1 MTTSAEAPISV
12 AIADDEARFLS
23 ALADLLAG
31 FDDLFVVGTAQNG
44 AELVE
49 LVEWTQPAVAIVD
62 VQMPVMDGVSAIR
75 EMSRRGLLGPG
86 RTRALMHTV
95 YVGDRLV
102 AAAMQA
108 GADSYVLK
116 GAQAGELADAVRATA
131 RGDRR
136 LAQAAID
143 AMVRLVGGAPP
154 VEAETLDRPLTAAEV
169 DVVELIAQ
177 GLTVDEIARRLHLSP
192 NTIKTHETS
201 ARAKTGCSNR
211 TKLAVWALRNGLG
224 GDPTG
229 A

>member
-1 MTTSAEAPISV
+1 T
-12 AIADDEARFLS
+12 
-23 ALADLLAG
+23 AG
-31 FDDLFVVGTAQNG
+31 
-44 AELVE
+44 
-49 LVEWTQPAVAIVD
+49 
-62 VQMPVMDGVSAIR
+62 GVR
-75 EMSRRGLLGPG
+75 C
-86 RTRALMHTV
+86 
-95 YVGDRLV
+95 
-102 AAAMQA
+102 
-108 GADSYVLK
+108 
-116 GAQAGELADAVRATA
+116 
-131 RGDRR
+131 
-136 LAQAAID
+136 LAQAAIVG
-143 AMVRLVGGAPP
+143 MVRLVGGVPS

>member
-1 MTTSAEAPISV
+1 
-12 AIADDEARFLS
+12 
-23 ALADLLAG
+23 
-31 FDDLFVVGTAQNG
+31 
-44 AELVE
+44 
-49 LVEWTQPAVAIVD
+49 
-62 VQMPVMDGVSAIR
+62 
-75 EMSRRGLLGPG
+75 
-86 RTRALMHTV
+86 MHTV